1 MSNALDK
8 LNTFIERFRHDYT
21 IGKIDIGKYGA
32 YLKWK
37 FEDSPLPS
45 FYEVVDMAEKVS
57 DDLEKYDIKYPGAAS
72 YTEPYL
78 NDDPWQSYKMYEDDK
93 YIVSYLSYMEG
104 ELLNLQVSGLLS
116 RN

>member
-1 MSNALDK
+1 MSSDLDK

-45 FYEVVDMAEKVS
+45 FYEVVDMSEKVS
-57 DDLEKYDIKYPGAAS
+57 EDLEKYDIKYPGAAS

-78 NDDPWQSYKMYEDDK
+78 MMIHGKATRCMKMINISYHILAIWKMNCL
-93 YIVSYLSYMEG
+93 IF
-104 ELLNLQVSGLLS
+104 
-116 RN
+116 R

>member
-8 LNTFIERFRHDYT
+8 LNIFIERFRYDYT
-21 IGKIDIGKYGA
+21 IGKIDKNKYGA
-32 YLKWK
+32 YLRWK
-37 FEDSPLPS
+37 FEGSHLPS
-45 FYEVVDMAEKVS
+45 FNEVVYMAEKVS
-57 DDLEKYDIKYPGAAS
+57 DDLEEYDNKYPGAAS

-93 YIVSYLSYMEG
+93 YIVSYLSYMES